1 MGMKTEWNDLILTAK
16 GWYKSSGSI
25 VKDFAIALEQNEN
38 RSICIPNKEDAK
50 RVAEILINVA
60 MPSLYK
66 SLNINDNSNE
76 PYCYTFDAFYRGID
90 RIMRIYDISD
100 YNLAI
105 IYLVKDILAFN
116 ITRDMISLNKPVFKK
131 GKRRIGGKYP
141 MSQTYAEMN
150 RIASNHFDEHTI
162 L

>member
-1 MGMKTEWNDLILTAK
+1 
-16 GWYKSSGSI
+16 
-25 VKDFAIALEQNEN
+25 
-38 RSICIPNKEDAK
+38 
-50 RVAEILINVA
+50 

-76 PYCYTFDAFYRGID
+76 SYCYTFDAFYRGID

-105 IYLVKDILAFN
+105 IYLVKEILAYN
-116 ITRDMISLNKPVFKK
+116 ITRDMISLDKTVLKK

-141 MSQTYAEMN
+141 ISQ
-150 RIASNHFDEHTI
+150 HTQK
-162 L
+162 